1 MNTQRRSRLENPNP
15 NKRKTLFGRVLLIGW
30 IRPETT
36 GLKNE
41 IDVNVHRKKK
51 KKRKKRKKVD

>member
-1 MNTQRRSRLENPNP
+1 M
-15 NKRKTLFGRVLLIGW
+15 LIGW